1 MPERLTMVRG
11 LGLQPCDISLT
22 SGRGRGLEIEFSH
35 VPVIDQVE
43 RSYFKFKY
51 NLAIAT
57 WCRIFPPL
65 DSKNPI
71 RQVAVI

>member
-1 MPERLTMVRG
+1 MFCVPE
-11 LGLQPCDISLT
+11 
-22 SGRGRGLEIEFSH
+22 
-35 VPVIDQVE
+35 VPWVYSDQVAK
-43 RSYFKFKY
+43 SYFKFKY

-71 RQVAVI
+71 RQVAVIWLPARWELQAGNESCTLAREGNVTK